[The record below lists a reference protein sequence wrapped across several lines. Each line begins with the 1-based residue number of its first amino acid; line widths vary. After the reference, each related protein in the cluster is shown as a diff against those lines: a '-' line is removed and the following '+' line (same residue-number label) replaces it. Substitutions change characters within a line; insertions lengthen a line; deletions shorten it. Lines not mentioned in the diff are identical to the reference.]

1 MLARGGR
8 CWFAVDSR
16 SFDISVEVVG
26 GKLRGIIEERGRG
39 FSSWIRFGDLSFR
52 CLLKGVE
59 FCCRDEVLA
68 RWNKSWEEGGRKFKL
83 ERHSNEAGRFLFCAV
98 VTEEVNR
105 FSLIFLEGRGHL
117 GGWVVLDE
125 KLHYLGIIPFSEV
138 KELGSSVEVKSI
150 PKEGIAVGSFAV
162 VVRKDLRVVGDVVRF
177 QLEEGEVSCR
187 EEKLRK
193 CLVGWFEESS
203 TEEG

>member
-1 MLARGGR
+1 M
-8 CWFAVDSR
+8 
-16 SFDISVEVVG
+16 
-26 GKLRGIIEERGRG
+26 
-39 FSSWIRFGDLSFR
+39 
-52 CLLKGVE
+52 E

-68 RWNKSWEEGGRKFKL
+68 RWHKSWEEGGRKLKL
-83 ERHSNEAGRFLFCAV
+83 ERYLNEAGRFLFCAV
-98 VTEEVNR
+98 VTEEVKR

-125 KLHYLGIIPFSEV
+125 KLHYLGIIPFSEI

-193 CLVGWFEESS
+193 CLVGLFEESS